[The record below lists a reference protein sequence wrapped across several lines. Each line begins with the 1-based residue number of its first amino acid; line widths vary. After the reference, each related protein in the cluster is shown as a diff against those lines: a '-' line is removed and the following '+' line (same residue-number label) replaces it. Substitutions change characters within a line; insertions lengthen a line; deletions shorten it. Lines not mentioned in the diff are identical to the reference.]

1 MSSPAAEASMPTS
14 PTLPLLYRSGSGHP
28 VAWRDGRAVTIEQ
41 FLHEVSQLAALLPE
55 RKFVFNL
62 CTDRYHF
69 LTTFCAALLRGQ
81 TNLLPP
87 NHAEKTLVQM
97 HSLYADA
104 YGISDRGMTLPTLD
118 IRPYPEL
125 AGSSGTEQAIPE
137 IPCSHVAAIA
147 FTSGSTGEPQ
157 PYQKSWYS
165 LVRLAQLQSERLG
178 VHPGCHIVATVP
190 PQHMYGLESSLMMPL
205 HSGGTLHAGQPLFPA
220 DIASALLEVPAPRVL
235 VTTPL
240 HLRICLDEAIA
251 LPSLALILSAAA
263 PLSND
268 LAQRAEASF
277 GAPVY
282 EIYGCTEAGAIAAR
296 RTTEGEEW
304 RPLSGI
310 QLHGDNEENSWIEGP
325 HLQGRVPL
333 QDVIASSPDGRFRLL
348 ARKADMVNIAG
359 KRASL
364 AALNRQLVQIP
375 GVKDGVFFVP
385 DDKPGVASRLIALV
399 VAPDLPEATILAALR
414 QQIDPAFLPRPLYKV
429 DNLPRTATGKLPRDT
444 LARLLEEL
452 HRG

>member
-1 MSSPAAEASMPTS
+1 MALPAAEATMPKS
-14 PTLPLLYRSGSGHP
+14 LTLPLLYRSGSGHP
-28 VAWRDGRAVTIEQ
+28 VAWRNGRAVPIEQ
-41 FLHEVSQLAALLPE
+41 FLHEVRQLAAQLPE
-55 RKFVFNL
+55 RRFVFNL
-62 CTDRYHF
+62 CNDRYHF

-87 NHAEKTLVQM
+87 NHAEKTLLQM
-97 HSLYADA
+97 HSIYPDA
-104 YGISDRGMTLPTLD
+104 YGLSDKGMTLPTLE

-125 AGSSGTEQAIPE
+125 AGGSGAELDIPE
-137 IPCSHVAAIA
+137 IPGTHIAAIA

-157 PYQKSWYS
+157 PYEKSWLS

-178 VHPGCHIVATVP
+178 VRPGCHIVATVP

-251 LPSLALILSAAA
+251 LPALSLILSAAA
-263 PLSND
+263 PLSTE

-296 RTTEGEEW
+296 RTVEGDEW
-304 RPLSGI
+304 RPLNGI
-310 QLHGDNEENSWIEGP
+310 QLHGDGEENSWIEGP

-364 AALNRQLVQIP
+364 AALNMQLVQIP
-375 GVKDGVFFVP
+375 GVHDGVFFVP
-385 DDKPGVASRLIALV
+385 DDKPGVATRLIALV
-399 VAPDLPEATILAALR
+399 VAPDLPESTILAALR

-429 DNLPRTATGKLPRDT
+429 DSLPRTATGKLPRET
-444 LARLLEEL
+444 LVRLLEEL
-452 HRG
+452 HHG